1 MWGLKRLMK
10 NKESYLKLTTVL
22 LRTNQ
27 HVTDVIKND
36 IIYYDLNTTEFGT
49 LEVLYHKGK
58 QPIQSVGEKMLMA
71 NSSMTYVV
79 DKLVKRGFISKV
91 QDEKDR
97 RNTLIDL
104 TNEGKDFFE
113 SIFDHHVETLTQ
125 IYDILSPNETDELI
139 KLLKKVG
146 YRAKEI
152 QGGKK

>member
-1 MWGLKRLMK
+1 M
-10 NKESYLKLTTVL
+10 NIKESYLKLTTIL

-27 HVTDVIKND
+27 HVSDVIKHD
-36 IIYYDLNTTEFGT
+36 IESNQLNTTEFGA

-58 QPIQSVGEKMLMA
+58 QPIKSVGEKMLMA

-79 DKLVKRGFISKV
+79 DKLVKRGFISKE
-91 QDEKDR
+91 QDERDR

-104 TNEGKDFFE
+104 TSEGKQFFN
-113 SIFDHHVETLTQ
+113 SIFDHHIETLTS
-125 IYDILSPNETDELI
+125 IYDILTQNETDELI

>member
-1 MWGLKRLMK
+1 MK
-10 NKESYLKLTTVL
+10 KQENYLKLTTVL

-27 HVTDVIKND
+27 HVTEVIKND
-36 IIYYDLNTTEFGT
+36 IISYELNTTEFGAM
-49 LEVLYHKGK
+49 EVLYHKGK

-79 DKLVKRGFISKV
+79 DKLVKRGFISKER
-91 QDEKDR
+91 DENDR

-104 TNEGKDFFE
+104 TLEGKDFFMT
-113 SIFDHHVETLTQ
+113 IFSHHVETLTE
-125 IYDILSPNETDELI
+125 IYDILTPNETDELI

-146 YRAKEI
+146 YHAKEI